1 MSFPACLG
9 QPGTGNLEKN
19 AAARVDADAQH
30 VARGRQHPQLM
41 DQRHAAIT
49 LMRVGPVRRAA
60 MTRPSSGRWRSR
72 SRAAAGSGDIRCR
85 RACRTRAPSHA
96 GDRPGT
102 PPGHQAALPL
112 LAGLPAG
119 PVLRKAR
126 SGVCRGGSSCLS
138 NAANPNECKTDCWPL
153 VGRGRGISRSEGAP
167 NQSPSLEG
175 TRNEQKTDHLDRAF
189 RLAGGAGSAG
199 SGTGCRAWPA
209 PQATA
214 EAPAQT
220 VTLPQILKDAGLT
233 DVTSDQMRRG
243 GTRIRGT
250 LPDGAKIGAML
261 AEDGTLRG
269 LRAQDEL
276 TALPSALVDQLVPQA
291 VRDNAVYGQIDK
303 LGAVFTGERGVMLAG
318 KDAQGNDLR
327 AAFAQDGTLIRFGRG
342 DDMHFGKGGDKDHD
356 GKRGHHGRR
365 GGHDDDHGWRGKH
378 DGDRDG
384 PLGPASGRHA
394 AAARA

>member
-1 MSFPACLG
+1 MSRKLTTSIALSAFLAVL
-9 QPGTGNLEKN
+9 
-19 AAARVDADAQH
+19 AA
-30 VARGRQHPQLM
+30 
-41 DQRHAAIT
+41 
-49 LMRVGPVRRAA
+49 
-60 MTRPSSGRWRSR
+60 
-72 SRAAAGSGDIRCR
+72 
-85 RACRTRAPSHA
+85 
-96 GDRPGT
+96 
-102 PPGHQAALPL
+102 
-112 LAGLPAG
+112 
-119 PVLRKAR
+119 PVLAQD
-126 SGVCRGGSSCLS
+126 
-138 NAANPNECKTDCWPL
+138 AAP
-153 VGRGRGISRSEGAP
+153 A
-167 NQSPSLEG
+167 
-175 TRNEQKTDHLDRAF
+175 
-189 RLAGGAGSAG
+189 
-199 SGTGCRAWPA
+199 A

-269 LRAQDEL
+269 LRAQDES

-384 PLGPASGRHA
+384 RRGPPPGDMPPPPAPDRQGAAPMPSVDGEMRQGA
-394 AAARA
+394 AAPLSVDPGEMRMALTEAGYSAIGEITQHGPRVLAMAINPEGEPVAVELDPQGEVLREINR